1 MSEPLT
7 RRAALAA
14 GLSGAAALALGPAA
28 ATARGPD
35 EGAALAALARN
46 EEVSA
51 YVYRTVGVGG
61 LADVLSE
68 QEDEHAKALAVQLE
82 ALGLPSPPPA
92 RGRDGLPPAALRVL
106 GARGSEARLRA
117 AIAWEQALIDGCARR
132 LAALEE
138 PGAIRTVATIMAGHA
153 QHQAMLRRLA
163 GLDPLSSDP

>member
-1 MSEPLT
+1 MPEPLS

-28 ATARGPD
+28 AAARGTG
-35 EGAALAALARN
+35 EGAALTALARA
-46 EEVSA
+46 EEESA
-51 YVYRTVGVGG
+51 YVYRTTGSGHILS
-61 LADVLSE
+61 LAE

-82 ALGLPSPPPA
+82 ALGLPSPQPA
-92 RGRDGLPPAALRVL
+92 RGRDGLPPAALRVF